1 MSNRNNQRT
10 RHHTDPSSSRY
21 NNAKY
26 HQRNGGKNNRPE
38 SSRRQIGSD
47 DVDRL
52 MMSVDDDLTM
62 NGKSQEASSRARA
75 CKNNGNRRPTR
86 STPQLRKAHQ
96 NQIGWWRIMVHDAG
110 NIGKERVMTALR
122 AHCPRQ
128 FQSYHVI

>member
-1 MSNRNNQRT
+1 MSNRNNPRT
-10 RHHTDPSSSRY
+10 RHHTDPSASRY

-38 SSRRQIGSD
+38 FSRRQIGSD

-52 MMSVDDDLTM
+52 MMAVDDDSTT
-62 NGKSQEASSRARA
+62 NGKSQETSSRARA
-75 CKNNGNRRPTR
+75 CKNNANRRPTR

-96 NQIGWWRIMVHDAG
+96 NQIGWWRILVQDAG